1 MDNIKQYIA
10 RQGYSCREGLVENFC
25 LSLMV
30 RPFVVLTGMSSTDM
44 TLLPRL
50 VAEAMGATEENGR
63 YKSLKVEYDWMDSSD
78 LFGHL
83 DLWGNFVP
91 GAVLE
96 FLVQA
101 RNDPQRPYFLCFDKL
116 ILARAEYY
124 LREILQTACCLGA
137 GEDAPELV
145 PAIYYGRDEKA
156 LEKYGVVPALKNLY
170 IVATLALDET
180 GFPLNQKFMDQVYT
194 LQVEKEDAA
203 RTGEAAPLPCAGY
216 TNAFLQTP
224 LRSIEQWGQYE
235 EKVDGYLALLEQ
247 LNKILMQANAYVG
260 YQIRND
266 IVTYLLNNHRC
277 GFLPESEAID
287 HLITRKVLVRA
298 QGNARTVTPVL
309 EQLLRLCAGQYPQAE
324 KKLLKMLEQCEKEDY
339 TGYWI

>member
-1 MDNIKQYIA
+1 MESSIGYLIVNVSTA
-10 RQGYSCREGLVENFC
+10 RGAIPLADASVT
-25 LSLMV
+25 
-30 RPFVVLTGMSSTDM
+30 VLD
-44 TLLPRL
+44 
-50 VAEAMGATEENGR
+50 EENGGGIMTVLTTDTAGKTER
-63 YKSLKVEYDWMDSSD
+63 IALSAPDRSLSES
-78 LFGHL
+78 
-83 DLWGNFVP
+83 P
-91 GAVLE
+91 GGAK
-96 FLVQA
+96 
-101 RNDPQRPYFLCFDKL
+101 PY
-116 ILARAEYY
+116 AS
-124 LREILQTACCLGA
+124 
-137 GEDAPELV
+137 
-145 PAIYYGRDEKA
+145 
-156 LEKYGVVPALKNLY
+156 
-170 IVATLALDET
+170 
-180 GFPLNQKFMDQVYT
+180 YT
-194 LQVEKEDAA
+194 LQVEKEDVA

-235 EKVDGYLALLEQ
+235 EQVDSYLALLEQ

-298 QGNARTVTPVL
+298 QGNARTVVPVL
-309 EQLLRLCAGQYPQAE
+309 EQLLRLCAGKYPQAE